1 MVATRPNLQEVL
13 TQATLQLAPQSELS
27 NYILTVSKFSLSTA
41 IHNNEHNCKTRSK
54 EEPTLL
60 NVIYIKKNSND
71 IIESSNYCYAQFMKS
86 ILFYFMSMTNI
97 LIE

>member
-60 NVIYIKKNSND
+60 NVIYIYIKTLMISLNQVTTAMLN
-71 IIESSNYCYAQFMKS
+71 
-86 ILFYFMSMTNI
+86 L
-97 LIE
+97 